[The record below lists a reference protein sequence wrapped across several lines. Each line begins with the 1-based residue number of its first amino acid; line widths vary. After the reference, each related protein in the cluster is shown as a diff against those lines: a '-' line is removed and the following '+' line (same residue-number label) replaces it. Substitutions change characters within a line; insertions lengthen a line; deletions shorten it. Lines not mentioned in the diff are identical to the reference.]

1 MRLLLSNPNQFKLK
15 QDLLWVI
22 ILTFITII
30 IWISYSIYLAYNKST
45 IDPEVTALLEPLNP
59 ALNQKALDILASQ
72 IEIPSEFTILVQ
84 QGSGESVIIVPIDQL
99 QNPSQTIP
107 ENSDIEIELQSF
119 ESEPFEGANE
129 FSGTEFDPI
138 TSTSSALADEFQ

>member
-72 IEIPSEFTILVQ
+72 IEIPSDFTILVQ
-84 QGSGESVIIVPIDQL
+84 QGSGESVMIVPLDQL
-99 QNPSQTIP
+99 QDPSQTIP
-107 ENSDIEIELQSF
+107 ENTDIEIDLQSF

-129 FSGTEFDPI
+129 FGDTEFDPI
-138 TSTSSALADEFQ
+138 SSTSSALADEFQ

>member
-22 ILTFITII
+22 ILTFITIL

-59 ALNQKALDILASQ
+59 TLNQKALDILASQ
-72 IEIPSEFTILVQ
+72 REIPSEFTILVQ
-84 QGSGESVIIVPIDQL
+84 QGSGESVMIVPLDQL
-99 QNPSQTIP
+99 QNLPPAIP
-107 ENSDIEIELQSF
+107 ENTDIEIDLQSS
-119 ESEPFEGANE
+119 ESEPVEGVNV
-129 FSGTEFDPI
+129 FGNTEFDPS
-138 TSTSSALADEFQ
+138 TSTPSAITDEFQ

>member
-22 ILTFITII
+22 ILTFITIL

-59 ALNQKALDILASQ
+59 TLNQKALDILARQ
-72 IEIPSEFTILVQ
+72 REIPSEFTILVQ
-84 QGSGESVIIVPIDQL
+84 QGSGESVMIVPLDQL
-99 QNPSQTIP
+99 QNLPQAIP
-107 ENSDIEIELQSF
+107 ENTDIEIDLQSS
-119 ESEPFEGANE
+119 ESEPVEGVNV
-129 FSGTEFDPI
+129 FSSTEFDPSISTPSAI
-138 TSTSSALADEFQ
+138 TDEFQ